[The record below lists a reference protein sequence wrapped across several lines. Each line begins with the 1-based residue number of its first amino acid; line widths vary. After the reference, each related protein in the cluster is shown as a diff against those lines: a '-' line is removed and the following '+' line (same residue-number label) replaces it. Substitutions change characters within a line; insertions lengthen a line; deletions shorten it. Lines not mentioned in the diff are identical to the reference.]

1 MKHRA
6 TGKFWWHYRQLPADA
21 QQRACGRFRL
31 LETDPTHESLSLK
44 RIGRGWSVRA
54 GAGYRALGVASPDGI
69 AWFWIGP
76 HDEYERLIKSL

>member
-1 MKHRA
+1 MRHRA
-6 TGKFWWHYRQLPADA
+6 SSRFWWHFRQLPLDV
-21 QQRACGRFRL
+21 QQRASTRFKL
-31 LETDPTHESLSLK
+31 LERDPKHDSLQLK

-54 GAGYRALGVASPDGI
+54 GGGYRALGVEAPDGI